1 MPDTNSPYAHILSEE
16 DKNTANSRASCGF
29 PMSKRVLIRKAGLGL
44 LSLLLA
50 MAAYLGYLQLVGNFH
65 EVMPGKL
72 YRSAQ
77 LSPAALGAYIDEYK
91 IKTVINLRGGHT
103 GEKWYDDEV
112 QAVESRGAKEI
123 TFEMSARKQ
132 LPMAQTFALLDILRN
147 AEGPI
152 LIHCRSG
159 ADRTG
164 LASVIYLQQVA
175 GVDEETAEWQLSPL
189 FGHLNLPFIPEYA
202 MDTTWEAFEKVIGLH
217 S

>member
-1 MPDTNSPYAHILSEE
+1 MPDTNSPYAHTLSAE
-16 DKNTANSRASCGF
+16 DENTANYWNVGGETVK
-29 PMSKRVLIRKAGLGL
+29 KRVIIKKTGLAL
-44 LSLLLA
+44 LSVLLA
-50 MAAYLGYLQLVGNFH
+50 LGTYLGYLQLVGNFH
-65 EVMPGKL
+65 EVIPGKF

-77 LSPAALGAYIDEYK
+77 LSPAALGEYIDQYK
-91 IKTVINLRGGHT
+91 IKTVINLRGGHA
-103 GEKWYDDEV
+103 GIGWYDAEV
-112 QAVESRGAKEI
+112 NAVESHGAKEI
-123 TFEMSARKQ
+123 NFEMSARKQ
-132 LPMAQTFALLDILRN
+132 LPISQTFALLDIMRN

-164 LASVIYLQQVA
+164 LASVIYLQQIA

-202 MDTTWEAFEKVIGLH
+202 MDHTWEAFEKVIGLH